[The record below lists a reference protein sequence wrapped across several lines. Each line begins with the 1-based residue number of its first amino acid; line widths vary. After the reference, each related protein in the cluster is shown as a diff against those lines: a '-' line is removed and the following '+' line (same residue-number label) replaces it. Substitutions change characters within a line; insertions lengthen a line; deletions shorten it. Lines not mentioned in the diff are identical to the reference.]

1 MSPSSAF
8 IEGRALFVNGG
19 SNYQTTVSQTFSID
33 LSSSWDISAP
43 KFKLLSSA
51 NSSPDYQVPSALI
64 SEQAGWIVFSNYRAF
79 RYSFQSDTWYALNVL
94 ANLFPIASL
103 ALNGASDGKTMFVP
117 NGYLTSNGR
126 QNITSMMQYDPVLGT
141 TSNITMA
148 GGPVDHVGFTVTWST
163 YLKKF
168 VVIGGH
174 QGNTLSTI
182 IYTFEPATSTW
193 GVINPTNNP
202 ALPARTFHCAAVA
215 ASGTRIVVVGG
226 FTDVITNPVTSDLAI
241 LDLTTN
247 SRVPGQAISS
257 ENYGRAGP
265 ACVPDGSGSG
275 SGPGSSGGDG
285 SSNSGKSTSNDG
297 LIAGIAAGAV
307 VILLVAGFLIHRRNM
322 KRRQESKKNQQ
333 GGEQG
338 GVTVVSI
345 STVDA
350 NNIWQ
355 PSIIQ
360 PPRPNGSTPQNHQV
374 GYGYEHYSEYDKH
387 HSRSYPTPPSVT
399 VVPSPPFS
407 EYSSSHQQYISNGKE
422 SNDGYIRS
430 PSRSGPQLYSQEF
443 DPSKT
448 EHGEGH
454 KVSPSNARSPHAV
467 SPVPTYGASSVFIE
481 GKAMYVTGG
490 HSAASN
496 ISQTFSIDLSS
507 PWTVSAPSYTKL
519 NSVRSPSDYQI
530 PSALDKDQVG
540 WLIVSG
546 TQSYRYDISQNLW
559 STFDTL
565 ANLFP
570 SDKWYLQATVDPV
583 SNNFLIPN
591 GFITTTATGS
601 ISSMMQYDIV

>member
-1 MSPSSAF
+1 
-8 IEGRALFVNGG
+8 
-19 SNYQTTVSQTFSID
+19 
-33 LSSSWDISAP
+33 
-43 KFKLLSSA
+43 
-51 NSSPDYQVPSALI
+51 
-64 SEQAGWIVFSNYRAF
+64 
-79 RYSFQSDTWYALNVL
+79 
-94 ANLFPIASL
+94 
-103 ALNGASDGKTMFVP
+103 MFVP

-182 IYTFEPATSTW
+182 IYTFEPATFDL
-193 GVINPTNNP
+193 GP
-202 ALPARTFHCAAVA
+202 RTFHCAAAA

-247 SRVPGQAISS
+247 SWVPGQAISS
-257 ENYGRAGP
+257 ANYGRAGP
-265 ACVPDGSGSG
+265 ACGVSDDMVVIWGGERNTGVVSTNVTLVYNMKTNQWTSSFAPSTSSASPPTPSGSNNFESGSGSG

-285 SSNSGKSTSNDG
+285 SSNS
-297 LIAGIAAGAV
+297 
-307 VILLVAGFLIHRRNM
+307 
-322 KRRQESKKNQQ
+322 

-399 VVPSPPFS
+399 VVPSPPLS
-407 EYSSSHQQYISNGKE
+407 EYSSSHQQYIYNGKE
-422 SNDGYIRS
+422 SSDGYIRS

-454 KVSPSNARSPHAV
+454 KVSPSNARSRHAV
-467 SPVPTYGASSVFIE
+467 SPVPSMVKEERNPQG
-481 GKAMYVTGG
+481 
-490 HSAASN
+490 
-496 ISQTFSIDLSS
+496 
-507 PWTVSAPSYTKL
+507 
-519 NSVRSPSDYQI
+519 
-530 PSALDKDQVG
+530 
-540 WLIVSG
+540 LIVPN
-546 TQSYRYDISQNLW
+546 SY
-559 STFDTL
+559 
-565 ANLFP
+565 
-570 SDKWYLQATVDPV
+570 VD
-583 SNNFLIPN
+583 
-591 GFITTTATGS
+591 
-601 ISSMMQYDIV
+601 